1 MSKRISYIIAV
12 NWHTT
17 IKDVFEHLIPE
28 KRAYEIDLKGIFK
41 IKHSVL
47 LHLYVKY
54 NKWLK
59 VHKTLFISES

>member
-1 MSKRISYIIAV
+1 M
-12 NWHTT
+12 T

-47 LHLYVKY
+47 LHLCVKY
-54 NKWLK
+54 NK
-59 VHKTLFISES
+59 